1 MTNDNYAWKTDDITE
16 PGSGVAVN
24 RVFILAELDYYVE
37 GLSHVISSDENNIIT
52 ACVKPGDG
60 CWNRFLDTRPDIL
73 LVHHRAVMTPAAA
86 FFARFKQAVPG
97 VRILVFGHELERAF
111 LHRIIRAGADGY
123 INEKMSGEQV
133 RRALHSVRAGEIWA
147 EREVL
152 SEFARSA
159 VELEEM
165 IEAII
170 QRKIEGLGD
179 TLSRREVD
187 VFQLVLKGLSTK
199 EIADELALSQQSV
212 KLYLGRVFKKFDV
225 TNRAQLILMA
235 FEQVCPVSNMIRL
248 FRMTLDKRRLRQGK
262 APHIP
267 DPLEEQLLGAVSAT

>member
-1 MTNDNYAWKTDDITE
+1 MTNNNYAWKSDDMETVEAAASQRI
-16 PGSGVAVN
+16 
-24 RVFILAELDYYVE
+24 FILAELDHYVE
-37 GLSHVISSDENNIIT
+37 GLSHVISADASNHIT
-52 ACVKPGDG
+52 ACVKPGDN
-60 CWNRFLDTRPDIL
+60 CWNRFVETRPDIL
-73 LVHHRAVMTPAAA
+73 LIHHRAVAPPTAA

-97 VRILVFGHELERAF
+97 VRVLVFGHELERAF

-123 INEKMSGEQV
+123 INENMSGEQV
-133 RRALHSVRAGEIWA
+133 RRALRSVRAGEIWA
-147 EREVL
+147 ERAVL

-170 QRKIEGLGD
+170 QRKIEGLGN

-248 FRMTLDKRRLRQGK
+248 FRMTLDKRRLHQGK
-262 APHIP
+262 APHIA
-267 DPLEEQLLGAVSAT
+267 DPLEGPLLDAVPAT

>member
-1 MTNDNYAWKTDDITE
+1 MISINNNLKIETVEPVTD
-16 PGSGVAVN
+16 AN
-24 RVFILAELDYYVE
+24 RIFILAAQDHYVE
-37 GLSHVISSDENNIIT
+37 GLSHLLSSEPGNVIS

-60 CWNRFLDTRPDIL
+60 CWEKFLVCLPDVL
-73 LVHHRAVMTPAAA
+73 LVHHRAVAQPMAG
-86 FFARFKQAVPG
+86 FFARFKQVAPA
-97 VRILVFGHELERAF
+97 VRILVFGQEMERAF
-111 LHRIIRAGADGY
+111 LHRIVRAGADGY
-123 INEKMSGEQV
+123 LNENMSGEQV
-133 RRALHSVRAGEIWA
+133 RRALRSVRAGEIWA
-147 EREVL
+147 ERAVL

-170 QRKIEGLGD
+170 QRKIETLGS

-199 EIADELALSQQSV
+199 EIADELCLSQQSV

-248 FRMTLDKRRLRQGK
+248 FRMTLDKRLLRQGL
-262 APHIP
+262 APCIP
-267 DPLEEQLLGAVSAT
+267 DPLDESFLGAVAPV

>member
-1 MTNDNYAWKTDDITE
+1 MMNNNSAWKADERME
-16 PGSGVAVN
+16 PVADTGNN
-24 RVFILAELDYYVE
+24 RIFILAELDHYVE
-37 GLSHVISSDENNIIT
+37 GLAHVISSDAGNVIS
-52 ACVKPGDG
+52 ACVKPGDD
-60 CWNRFLDTRPDIL
+60 CWNRFLAAQPDIL
-73 LVHHRAVMTPAAA
+73 LIHHHAVAQPVAPYL
-86 FFARFKQAVPG
+86 ARFKQAVPG
-97 VRILVFGHELERAF
+97 LRVLIFGHGMEKSY

-123 INEKMSGEQV
+123 INERMSGEQV
-133 RRALHSVRAGEIWA
+133 RQALCSVRAGEIWA
-147 EREVL
+147 ERAVL
-152 SEFARSA
+152 SEFARNA
-159 VELEEM
+159 VELEDM

-170 QRKIEGLGD
+170 QRKIESLGSS
-179 TLSRREVD
+179 LSRREVD

-262 APHIP
+262 APCIP
-267 DPLEEQLLGAVSAT
+267 DPLEDALLQVATS

>member
-1 MTNDNYAWKTDDITE
+1 MTNNNNAWKTDDPMDSMTD
-16 PGSGVAVN
+16 VAVN
-24 RVFILAELDYYVE
+24 RVFVLAEVDHYVE
-37 GLSHVISSDENNIIT
+37 GLTHVISADANNVIT
-52 ACVKPGDG
+52 ACVKPGDN
-60 CWNRFLDTRPDIL
+60 CWNRFLEVRPDIL
-73 LVHHRAVMTPAAA
+73 LVHHRAVAQNPVP
-86 FFARFKQAVPG
+86 FFARFKQGVSG
-97 VRILVFGHELERAF
+97 VRILVFGHELEPAF

-123 INEKMSGEQV
+123 INENMSGEQV
-133 RRALHSVRAGEIWA
+133 RRALHSVRVGEIWA
-147 EREVL
+147 ERAVL

-170 QRKIEGLGD
+170 QRKIEGLGNA
-179 TLSRREVD
+179 LSRREVD

-212 KLYLGRVFKKFDV
+212 KLYLGRIFKKFEV

-248 FRMTLDKRRLRQGK
+248 FRMTLDKRLLRQGK
-262 APHIP
+262 APLIP
-267 DPLEEQLLGAVSAT
+267 DPLDETLPGTVVPA

>member
-1 MTNDNYAWKTDDITE
+1 
-16 PGSGVAVN
+16 
-24 RVFILAELDYYVE
+24 
-37 GLSHVISSDENNIIT
+37 
-52 ACVKPGDG
+52 
-60 CWNRFLDTRPDIL
+60 
-73 LVHHRAVMTPAAA
+73 
-86 FFARFKQAVPG
+86 
-97 VRILVFGHELERAF
+97 
-111 LHRIIRAGADGY
+111 
-123 INEKMSGEQV
+123 V
-133 RRALHSVRAGEIWA
+133 RRALRSVRAGEIWA
-147 EREVL
+147 ERAVL

-170 QRKIEGLGD
+170 QRKIESLGS

-199 EIADELALSQQSV
+199 EIADELCLSQQSV

-248 FRMTLDKRRLRQGK
+248 FRMTLDKRLLRQGL
-262 APHIP
+262 APCIP
-267 DPLEEQLLGAVSAT
+267 DPLDESFLGAVAPV

>member
-1 MTNDNYAWKTDDITE
+1 MVIKTDDWTVE
-16 PGSGVAVN
+16 EGRGNTLQNNGSN
-24 RVFILAELDYYVE
+24 RIFILAERDHYVE
-37 GLSHVISSDENNIIT
+37 GLSHIIAADAANVVS

-60 CWNRFLDTRPDIL
+60 CWDRFLEIAPDVL
-73 LVHHRAVMTPAAA
+73 LVHHRAVMQPIPG
-86 FFARFKQAVPG
+86 FIARFKQAVPD
-97 VRILVFGHELERAF
+97 VRILVFGQGMEKTF

-123 INEKMSGEQV
+123 INERMSGEQV
-133 RRALHSVRAGEIWA
+133 RQALCSVHAGEIWA
-147 EREVL
+147 ERAIL
-152 SEFARSA
+152 SEFARNA
-159 VELEEM
+159 VELEDM

-170 QRKIEGLGD
+170 QNKIESLGSV
-179 TLSRREVD
+179 LSRREID

-262 APHIP
+262 TPCIP
-267 DPLEEQLLGAVSAT
+267 DPLEDDLLQAVTS